1 MKRIYAFLFVMLC
14 TLTASAEWQIY
25 LISDNI
31 FEPKKVDKT
40 EYTKPNGE
48 KISMYGYERKMVDD
62 DGMVLLT
69 GKYQYMQI
77 TNEPF
82 ALLQYDDETGD
93 FFYYYAYDWYYETVL
108 DPETNTYVPAPDA
121 TYWYG
126 QWYPWGTQIQEEME
140 FDENG
145 NMIDNWGVGVQNR
158 ITNKEPW
165 QCLWWTGQ
173 CYTEKPYNYFS
184 VDPGL
189 YIVSI
194 SADEH
199 GIGPVLIMYRICRL
213 DPIPLNYQPHFSTY
227 YKSTE
232 SNVNVNVWYTYYT
245 ITGGRDKTYTR
256 PLDNYIFDGS
266 QVFEAGEYAGCRYVK
281 LDNIWKK
288 DAWGEFYYPAEGANS
303 VHYYIEESYPKLG
316 TWYKL
321 SRDYNEYQYN
331 AHFSNIPFDGGA
343 WLIWDLDGKRVKFLN
358 NADFQKALADATGV
372 ASTLAEPAT
381 APTYS
386 LDGKVVTNPEPGQ
399 VYIQDGKKIF
409 VK

>member
-25 LISDNI
+25 LISDSI
-31 FEPKKVDKT
+31 FEPTRFKET
-40 EYTKPNGE
+40 MYTKPNGDN
-48 KISMYGYERKMVDD
+48 IYMYGYERKMVDD

-69 GKYQYMQI
+69 GQYQYMQI

-82 ALLQYDDETGD
+82 ALLQYDDETGE

-126 QWYPWGTQIQEEME
+126 QWMPWGSQVQQEMCY
-140 FDENG
+140 DADG
-145 NMIDNWGVGVQNR
+145 NNVDSWWYLNQ
-158 ITNKEPW
+158 TEQPW
-165 QCLWWTGQ
+165 HCLWWTFN
-173 CYTEKPYNYFS
+173 CCTEKPYYYFS

-199 GIGPVLIMYRICRL
+199 GIGPVLLMYKICDL
-213 DPIPLNYQPHFSTY
+213 DPIPINFLPHFSIYDT
-227 YKSTE
+227 STE

-245 ITGGRDKTYTR
+245 ITGGKDKTKTSVVNQYA
-256 PLDNYIFDGS
+256 FDGTN
-266 QVFEAGEYAGCRYVK
+266 VFPAGEYAGCQYAELRYNWK
-281 LDNIWKK
+281 YSMWGRFFYPSDGWDGIEYYLENPWPQLD
-288 DAWGEFYYPAEGANS
+288 
-303 VHYYIEESYPKLG
+303 
-316 TWYKL
+316 TWYNL
-321 SRDYNEYQYN
+321 SKDEYYQEVKFSDY
-331 AHFSNIPFDGGA
+331 PDGGV

-358 NADFQKALADATGV
+358 DADFQKELADATGV
-372 ASTLAEPAT
+372 ASTLAEPAS